1 MTKYKDI
8 LKLEFKDSLAHF
20 KRDRRFFHMY
30 RINRLL
36 INGSIIY
43 FDYYYLP
50 SDDPNIV
57 IKELDLQDFG
67 KLRFEID
74 VRTSYGK
81 IVTDNYMEIIN
92 DFLENYDTHSE
103 SETVK
108 P

>member
-8 LKLEFKDSLAHF
+8 LKLEFKDSLSHF
-20 KRDRRFFHMY
+20 KRDRKFFHMY

-43 FDYYYLP
+43 FDYHYLP
-50 SDDPNIV
+50 SKDPNIV
-57 IKELDLQDFG
+57 IKELDLQQFG

-74 VRTSYGK
+74 VKTSYGK
-81 IVTDNYMEIIN
+81 IVTDDYMDIIN
-92 DFLENYDTHSE
+92 DFLENYDVHSE
-103 SETVK
+103 SETVR

>member
-8 LKLEFKDSLAHF
+8 LKLEFKDALAHF
-20 KRDRRFFHMY
+20 KRDRVFFHMY

-43 FDYYYLP
+43 FDYHYLP
-50 SDDPNIV
+50 SKDPNIV
-57 IKELDLQDFG
+57 IKELDLQQFG

-74 VRTSYGK
+74 VKTSYGK
-81 IVTDNYMEIIN
+81 IVTDDYMDIIN
-92 DFLENYDTHSE
+92 DFLENYDVHSE
-103 SETVK
+103 SETIK

>member
-1 MTKYKDI
+1 
-8 LKLEFKDSLAHF
+8 
-20 KRDRRFFHMY
+20 MY

-36 INGSIIY
+36 INGSIVY

-50 SDDPNIV
+50 SEDPNIV
-57 IKELDLQDFG
+57 IKELDLQQFG

-81 IVTDNYMEIIN
+81 IVTDGYTDIIN
-92 DFLENYDTHSE
+92 NFLENYDVHSE
-103 SETVK
+103 SETIE

>member
-8 LKLEFKDSLAHF
+8 LKLEFKDALAHF
-20 KRDRRFFHMY
+20 KRDRVFFHMY

-36 INGSIIY
+36 INGSIIH

-92 DFLENYDTHSE
+92 DFLENYDTLSE
-103 SETVK
+103 SETVR

>member
-8 LKLEFKDSLAHF
+8 LKLEFKDSLSHF
-20 KRDRRFFHMY
+20 RRDRQFFHMY

-50 SDDPNIV
+50 SKDPNIV
-57 IKELDLQDFG
+57 IKELDLQQFG

-74 VRTSYGK
+74 IKTSYGK
-81 IVTDNYMEIIN
+81 IVTDDYMDIIN
-92 DFLENYDTHSE
+92 DFLENYDVHSE
-103 SETVK
+103 SETIK